1 MKIQRV
7 DTRKPFI
14 VEKLSVLHKKCLPH
28 DKTFDFAHGY
38 WWIASEND
46 VDCAFA
52 GLIYSS
58 WWSDCGYLIRC
69 GVVSDHRGQGLQK
82 KLIRVRIRQAKAL
95 GLRWLITST
104 YDNPASANSLISC
117 GFKMFNPSKP
127 WMAKNTSYWRLKLE

>member
-7 DTRKPFI
+7 DTRKPF
-14 VEKLSVLHKKCLPH
+14 VVDKLSVLHRKCLPY

-38 WWIASEND
+38 WWIATKD
-46 VDCAFA
+46 GVDCGFA
-52 GLIYSS
+52 GLIYSP

-69 GVVSDHRGQGLQK
+69 GVVPDHRGQGLQK

-95 GLRWLITST
+95 GLKWLITST